1 MIDAAPWPLRFQVGA
16 RTIATVRRRL
26 VRVPLDLAD
35 VLAGEVPVL
44 PATPR
49 EAHGYLVTS
58 LPAALIDQLKA
69 RAGKRRVFVRQRYT
83 RYHIDLSIGFD
94 GWQAQLSGN
103 ARSQLRRKAKKLDAQ
118 GDVTIREWRSA
129 DEMPAFQSVARGVAA
144 KTYQERLLGAAL
156 PDTADF
162 VTQMTRLAAA
172 DRVRAWTLH
181 LDGEAIAYL
190 YCPAHGRVLLYEHVG
205 HDPAF
210 GHWSPG
216 TVLHY
221 RALEMLFAERAF
233 DWFDFTEGE
242 GQHKAQL
249 ASGGTACVDLLL
261 LDPTIANRATIAAL
275 SGFDR
280 SVAIAKHAVQSAGLS
295 RLARKLRRG

>member
-1 MIDAAPWPLRFQVGA
+1 MSEAAPWPLRFQVGA

-26 VRVPLDLAD
+26 VRVPLNLAD

-44 PATPR
+44 PIAPAD
-49 EAHGYLVTS
+49 AHGYLVTS
-58 LPAALIDQLKA
+58 LPAALLDPLVA
-69 RAGKRRVFVRQRYT
+69 RAGKRSVLVRQRYT

-94 GWQAQLSGN
+94 RWLAQLSGN
-103 ARSQLRRKAKKLDAQ
+103 ARSQLRRKAKKLAGQ
-118 GDVTIREWRSA
+118 GDVTVRQWRCA
-129 DEMPAFQSVARGVAA
+129 DDMPAFHSIARGVAE

-156 PDTADF
+156 PDTRDF
-162 VTQMTRLAAA
+162 VGQMTSLAAA
-172 DRVRAWTLH
+172 NRVRAWTLH

-210 GHWSPG
+210 GHLSPG

-221 RALEMLFAERAF
+221 RALEMLFDEAMF
-233 DWFDFTEGE
+233 GWFDFTEGE

-249 ASGGTACVDLLL
+249 ASGGTPCVDVLL

-280 SVAIAKHAVQSAGLS
+280 SIAIAKCAVQSAGLS
-295 RLARKLRRG
+295 GLARRLRRG